1 MVQTL
6 GLTTLQNGKM
16 PTFVEED
23 QLQSIFGFSTEDIAI
38 NNLRKGLDEFGLVQ
52 VSFEIFYSLFL

>member
-1 MVQTL
+1 
-6 GLTTLQNGKM
+6 M
-16 PTFVEED
+16 PTFLEED